1 MKQITKD
8 KKYFICTE
16 SVKHLIIKSM
26 MYIFTQNT
34 PHKCIHLKKFQI
46 LKKFQ
51 MFVHATIYTE
61 DNLVISM
68 HICLRKI
75 HFSFL
80 MSTDS
85 KCYKMTSI
93 SNGILGWKRN
103 LKTLLKNQ
111 IKFNNNSI
119 INCYKDV

>member
-8 KKYFICTE
+8 KKYFICIE
-16 SVKHLIIKSM
+16 SVKHLIIKGM

-34 PHKCIHLKKFQI
+34 PHKCIHLKKFKCLYI
-46 LKKFQ
+46 
-51 MFVHATIYTE
+51 VYATIYTE

-68 HICLRKI
+68 HICLRKTN
-75 HFSFL
+75 FSFL

-103 LKTLLKNQ
+103 SKTIFKNQ